1 MNLITG
7 KGASAGIAAGPILVK
22 PSAAPE
28 KEIKLHTSLDPE
40 LELARYHKAQEQ
52 VIDQLQKLQEKA
64 SREVGEEEA
73 GIFEVHAMMLQDPDM
88 VDMIEGL
95 IREEQCTAEQAVEQA
110 GEQFSAM
117 LAAMD
122 DEYMQARAADVKAIC
137 GQLLD
142 ALSAKNGSW
151 TDLLTQPSIICADD
165 LTPSETL
172 QLDKKLILGFVTSAG
187 SATSHTAILARTM
200 KIPAV
205 VHTGRTIPET
215 WNGHLGAIDG
225 ETGSFYLEPDVRQL
239 QVLKDKLEQQKAA
252 ESLLEQYRGRETLT
266 ADGRRIALYANI
278 GQTEDVPLVL
288 KGDGEGV
295 GLFRSEFL
303 YLDQKDYPTEEYLF
317 QAYKT
322 AAEALGGR
330 KLIIR
335 TLDIGAD
342 KKVGYFQLP
351 EEENPALGFRAIRIC
366 LKRPEILYTQLR
378 AILRASAYGQVA
390 VMFPMIISVEE
401 VRAAKELLQA
411 AKIKLQQ
418 QGIPFD
424 SELEVGIMIETPAS
438 AVISD
443 QLAQEVDFFSIGTN
457 DLVQYT
463 LAVDR
468 QNEALEDMA
477 DPSHP
482 AVLRLIRMTIQNAH
496 EAGIWAGICG
506 EAAANP
512 KLIPIFI
519 AMGVD
524 ELSMAPGKILAARR
538 LISTLTVR

>member
-22 PSAAPE
+22 PAARPE
-28 KEIKLHTSLDPE
+28 EIKLHTSLDPE
-40 LELARYHKAQEQ
+40 LELERYHKAQEKA
-52 VIDQLQKLQEKA
+52 IAQLEKLQEKA
-64 SREVGEEEA
+64 LREVGEEEA

-95 IREEQCTAEQAVEQA
+95 IREERCTAEKAVEQA
-110 GEQFSAM
+110 GEQFAAM

-122 DEYMQARAADVKAIC
+122 DEYMQARAADVKAITR
-137 GQLLD
+137 QTLD
-142 ALSAKNGSW
+142 ALAEKKGSW
-151 TDLLTQPSIICADD
+151 TELLTQPSLICADD

-172 QLDKKLILGFVTSAG
+172 QLDKQLILGFVTSGG
-187 SATSHTAILARTM
+187 SANSHTAILARTM

-205 VHTGRTIPET
+205 VHTGTTIPDS

-225 ETGSFYLEPDVRQL
+225 EDGTFYLEPDPRQL
-239 QVLKDKLEQQKAA
+239 ALLKAKLEQQKAR
-252 ESLLEQYRGRETLT
+252 ENILEQYRGRETRT

-278 GQTEDVPLVL
+278 GQTDDVPLVR
-288 KGDGEGV
+288 KNDGEGV

-303 YLDQKDYPTEEYLF
+303 YLGQQDYPTEDYLF

-322 AAEALGGR
+322 AAQALQGR

-401 VRAAKELLQA
+401 VRAAKELLEA
-411 AKIKLQQ
+411 AKIKLHQ

-424 SELEVGIMIETPAS
+424 PDLETGIMIETPAS

-443 QLAQEVDFFSIGTN
+443 QLAPEVDFFSIGTN

-468 QNEALEDMA
+468 QNESLEDMA
-477 DPSHP
+477 DPAHP
-482 AVLRLIRMTIQNAH
+482 AVLRLIRMTIENGH
-496 EAGIWAGICG
+496 RAGIWVGICG

-512 KLIPIFI
+512 KLIPTFL

-538 LISTLTVR
+538 LISTVACR

>member
-22 PSAAPE
+22 PAAAPE
-28 KEIKLHTSLDPE
+28 EIKFHTSLDPQ
-40 LELARYHKAQEQ
+40 LELARYHKAQEKT
-52 VIDQLQKLQEKA
+52 IEQLEKLQEKA
-64 SREVGEEEA
+64 AREVGDEEA

-88 VDMIEGL
+88 VDMIKGL
-95 IREEQCTAEQAVEQA
+95 IREEGCTAEKAVEQA
-110 GEQFSAM
+110 GEQFAAM

-122 DEYMQARAADVKAIC
+122 DEYMQARAADVKAIT
-137 GQLLD
+137 QQVLD
-142 ALSAKNGSW
+142 ALAAKGGSW
-151 TDLLTQPSIICADD
+151 TELLTQPSIICAED

-172 QLDKKLILGFVTSAG
+172 QLDKKLILGFVTSGG
-187 SATSHTAILARTM
+187 SANSHTAILARTM

-205 VHTGRTIPET
+205 VHTGTTIPEA

-225 ETGSFYLEPDVRQL
+225 ETGSFYLEPDGQQL
-239 QVLKDKLEQQKAA
+239 NLLKAKLEQQRAK
-252 ESLLEQYRGRETLT
+252 ENILEQYRGRATRT
-266 ADGRRIALYANI
+266 ADGRTIALYANI
-278 GQTEDVPLVL
+278 GQTEDVPLVRAN
-288 KGDGEGV
+288 DGEGV

-303 YLDQKDYPTEEYLF
+303 YLGREDYPTEEDLF

-322 AAEALGGR
+322 AAEALEGR

-342 KKVGYFQLP
+342 KKVGYFKLP
-351 EEENPALGFRAIRIC
+351 AEENPALGFRAIRIC

-411 AKIKLQQ
+411 AKIKLHQ

-424 SELEVGIMIETPAS
+424 PDLEVGIMIETPAS

-443 QLAQEVDFFSIGTN
+443 LLAQEVDFFSIGTN

-468 QNEALEDMA
+468 QNESLEDLSN
-477 DPSHP
+477 PGHP
-482 AVLRLIRMTIQNAH
+482 AVLRLIQMTIENAH
-496 EAGIWAGICG
+496 RAGIWAGICG

-512 KLIPIFI
+512 KLIPTFL

-538 LISTLTVR
+538 LISTVSCR